1 MLKPRILSADDAA
14 RNGHSVLHTKLRGT
28 AFMRRSEINACI
40 LHAKELYNSISFRLP
55 EWAHFSPEE
64 WDKQPDLAKWCN
76 NHQMGWDVTDYG
88 EGRFAK
94 RGLILFCLRNGI
106 LRQPGEVPYAEK
118 IMIVGENQ
126 ECPWH
131 YHKVKMED
139 IIVRG
144 GGNLVVELYNL
155 TTDGEMDKDS
165 DVHVRTDGK
174 LNILPAGGK
183 VVLEPGQSV
192 TLPRTMVH
200 RFYGEEDKGAVI
212 VGEVSQVNDDLA
224 DNYFFDTDARFT
236 KIDEDE
242 APIHPL
248 WNELGK

>member
-1 MLKPRILSADDAA
+1 VK
-14 RNGHSVLHTKLRGT
+14 
-28 AFMRRSEINACI
+28 RSEINEI
-40 LHAKELYNSISFRLP
+40 LRESDAFIRSFGYVLP
-55 EWAHFSPEE
+55 PFAWWSPERIKSDE
-64 WDKQPDLAKWCN
+64 AAAIRARG
-76 NHQMGWDVTDYG
+76 MGWDITDYG
-88 EGRFAK
+88 QGRFDEL
-94 RGLILFCLRNGI
+94 GLFLFTVRNG
-106 LRQPGEVPYAEK
+106 LAEDLTRGRGMLYAEK

-144 GGNLVVELYNL
+144 GGNLVIELCHL
-155 TTDGEMDKDS
+155 TEDGQMDKVN
-165 DVHVRTDGK
+165 DVRVRTDGK

-192 TLPRTMVH
+192 TLPRTLVH
-200 RFYGEEDKGAVI
+200 RFYGEEGKGPVI

-224 DNYFFDTDARFT
+224 DNYFFDCDARFT
-236 KIDEDE
+236 EIEEDV

-248 WNELGK
+248 WNELPNT

>member
-1 MLKPRILSADDAA
+1 MIECIQIQSHSKTYHVKSLQRLRIA
-14 RNGHSVLHTKLRGT
+14 RPNHFKHAQVLRGRPC
-28 AFMRRSEINACI
+28 AVP
-40 LHAKELYNSISFRLP
+40 ISMHISRMPRNCSNPFPL
-55 EWAHFSPEE
+55 SY
-64 WDKQPDLAKWCN
+64 D
-76 NHQMGWDVTDYG
+76 
-88 EGRFAK
+88 FAK

-144 GGNLVVELYNL
+144 GGNLVIELCNL
-155 TTDGEMDKDS
+155 TDDGKMDMVN

-183 VVLEPGQSV
+183 VVLEAGQSV
-192 TLPRTMVH
+192 TLPRTLVH
-200 RFYGEEDKGAVI
+200 RFYGEEGKGPVI

-224 DNYFFDTDARFT
+224 DNFFFDCDARFSE
-236 KIDEDE
+236 IENDV

-248 WNELGK
+248 WNELAS